1 MVRESGED
9 LSELARSAA
18 AGDRRAAHTL
28 LLKVGPAMLRAA
40 RRVLGRRT
48 EDVEDVVQEAMQ
60 ALVDALPRFKGQ
72 CTVPHFAWRVAV
84 LTALA
89 NRRRLD
95 LRAQWAAEPTEA
107 PNRGGSPRPGSRR
120 RGPPRGRREA
130 LSALLDEL
138 PPNQAEVLVLH
149 AAYGFTIEEL
159 AGTIGRPS
167 RPSKSPE
174 ARQASLARSDRRQP
188 GPRRCP
194 QGDLVSG
201 RRESCPDELLA
212 RSSRGVLSLVEQRAL
227 DAHLG
232 VCSAC
237 RATVALRNLYERLPD
252 LPSDDDRAVVARLAG
267 KVTLGGR
274 QRRDS
279 ARPVAFA
286 AGAALM
292 ALAGAAAAWMVLQ
305 RPPG

>member
-1 MVRESGED
+1 LRAGGSDTAVSFPAAGIENLSVVDPFADLTQRGEVVRETGED

-18 AGDRRAAHTL
+18 AGDRRATHTL

-95 LRAQWAAEPTEA
+95 LRAQWAADPTETTIEEVSED
-107 PNRGGSPRPGSRR
+107 RGSADAALL
-120 RGPPRGRREA
+120 RGRREA

-138 PPNQAEVLVLH
+138 PPEQAEVLVLH

-159 AGTIGRPS
+159 AGTIGRPLETIRS
-167 RPSKSPE
+167 RL
-174 ARQASLARSDRRQP
+174 RLAKQVLRDRI
-188 GPRRCP
+188 
-194 QGDLVSG
+194 
-201 RRESCPDELLA
+201 
-212 RSSRGVLSLVEQRAL
+212 
-227 DAHLG
+227 DA
-232 VCSAC
+232 
-237 RATVALRNLYERLPD
+237 NPD
-252 LPSDDDRAVVARLAG
+252 LADVL
-267 KVTLGGR
+267 KVT
-274 QRRDS
+274 S
-279 ARPVAFA
+279 
-286 AGAALM
+286 
-292 ALAGAAAAWMVLQ
+292 
-305 RPPG
+305 